1 MQLLSSRVDIML
13 CHYEVGPPPQP
24 QFCICLLIRAI
35 TLLLRNVYAG
45 QEATVRTGHGI
56 MDSSRL
62 GKEFAKA
69 VYHHAAYLTYM

>member
-45 QEATVRTGHGI
+45 QEATVRTGHGTT
-56 MDSSRL
+56 
-62 GKEFAKA
+62 G
-69 VYHHAAYLTYM
+69 